1 MDNTTKHTPQEMA
14 AIIAEAWKNLDTSA
28 LREILADD
36 YEYTSQWVYETLYGA
51 ETYLDY
57 LSHKF
62 EAMRRGGRPTVTDAR
77 FDDYSIEIDLLQT
90 IDGEAHKGMLA
101 FDVEDGKVV
110 KGCMCRPDFRR
121 IGLDNPSLG
130 FVFHSREE

>member
-14 AIIAEAWKNLDTSA
+14 AIIAAAWKNLDTSA

-36 YEYTSQWVYETLYGA
+36 YEYTSQWVYDTMYGA

-62 EAMRRGGRPTVTDAR
+62 EAMRRGGSANCHRCKIR
-77 FDDYSIEIDLLQT
+77 
-90 IDGEAHKGMLA
+90 
-101 FDVEDGKVV
+101 
-110 KGCMCRPDFRR
+110 
-121 IGLDNPSLG
+121 
-130 FVFHSREE
+130 